1 MQKLNKL
8 IFLFILIFFLLI
20 LTGCQQASQNI
31 EDFYFV
37 VAVGID
43 KGESSLL
50 NLTIQIAT
58 SNNSGDSSDSA
69 QSSTSVIYS
78 AECNSINSGISVF
91 NNYLSKKLNF
101 SHCSAIIFS
110 EDIAKSGIR
119 KYIECFENNP
129 EIRPTSKVIISN
141 TQAKETLECI
151 SNTNESFSAN
161 LYEFIINSSEYTG
174 YSINPSIFDMFYN
187 LTSKTK
193 DIVATYA
200 NVSDDNLQ
208 NAGIAIFD
216 DDKFITSLPVLD
228 SICYSIITNQLNS
241 CLISIENPIDGGTI
255 DISVKRNKNT
265 KINTKL
271 INNYPYINLDCSL
284 EYTVQNSEYNVNTE
298 SVEKLKILENAIN
311 SYLEQIILN
320 FLYEISHEYNIDIC
334 DFQNDLSSNYLTYD
348 DFEKVHWNEIYKDSY
363 FNVNVE
369 GIIYDGGLFA
379 KE

>member
-1 MQKLNKL
+1 MTY
-8 IFLFILIFFLLI
+8 ILRRDL
-20 LTGCQQASQNI
+20 
-31 EDFYFV
+31 
-37 VAVGID
+37 
-43 KGESSLL
+43 
-50 NLTIQIAT
+50 
-58 SNNSGDSSDSA
+58 SSDVC
-69 QSSTSVIYS
+69 SSD
-78 AECNSINSGISVF
+78 
-91 NNYLSKKLNF
+91 L
-101 SHCSAIIFS
+101 
-110 EDIAKSGIR
+110 
-119 KYIECFENNP
+119 
-129 EIRPTSKVIISN
+129 
-141 TQAKETLECI
+141 
-151 SNTNESFSAN
+151 
-161 LYEFIINSSEYTG
+161 
-174 YSINPSIFDMFYN
+174 
-187 LTSKTK
+187 
-193 DIVATYA
+193 
-200 NVSDDNLQ
+200 
-208 NAGIAIFD
+208 
-216 DDKFITSLPVLD
+216 
-228 SICYSIITNQLNS
+228 
-241 CLISIENPIDGGTI
+241 GTI

>member
-241 CLISIENPIDGGTI
+241 CPARRHTRCPSCHRPAGRRCTPSDFW
-255 DISVKRNKNT
+255 DIPANCFHSR
-265 KINTKL
+265 
-271 INNYPYINLDCSL
+271 
-284 EYTVQNSEYNVNTE
+284 
-298 SVEKLKILENAIN
+298 
-311 SYLEQIILN
+311 
-320 FLYEISHEYNIDIC
+320 
-334 DFQNDLSSNYLTYD
+334 
-348 DFEKVHWNEIYKDSY
+348 
-363 FNVNVE
+363 
-369 GIIYDGGLFA
+369 
-379 KE
+379 